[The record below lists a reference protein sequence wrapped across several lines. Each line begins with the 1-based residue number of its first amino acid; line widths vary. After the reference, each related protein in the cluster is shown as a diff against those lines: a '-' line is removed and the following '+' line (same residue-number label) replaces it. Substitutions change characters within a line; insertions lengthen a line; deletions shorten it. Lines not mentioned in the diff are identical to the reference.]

1 MDSDGTPLAY
11 EIEEWNTG
19 GSFVWVKVPQIDAGS
34 TTDSIWMYYDNGSVG
49 DAENPADVWSEGY
62 VGVWHMDQNP
72 GASQILDSTL
82 IPNHGTASNMDLTNL
97 QIGRVGDGLY
107 FDGSA
112 SPNAEYIRVP
122 SDGTDELSITGTS
135 LTLEGWVERTGAPGG
150 WMVIVGRQFGAASGD
165 SYTLVTKYDEPSR
178 LHMVTGSD
186 VLAEN
191 LPAAVPVDANW
202 HYAVGV
208 VDGDVMNLYSD
219 GSPDGQIP
227 SGVAPIAT
235 DPNDVTI
242 GAQEND
248 ATLDPTEPW
257 QGRMDEIRI
266 SNVPRSADWVNA
278 QHASMTDTFAAYGSE
293 EEAGVLANDTDP
305 ESQSMTAVL
314 VAGPAHAAVFAL
326 NPDGSFNYTPAA
338 GMSGTDSFTYVA
350 NDGTGDSNVAT
361 VTITVT
367 ATGPNSPPTAVDDP
381 LAATNQDVALVIDV
395 LANDTD
401 PDPDTLTVN
410 SVTQGTNGAV
420 VNNGGTNV
428 TYTPDALWT
437 GVDTFTYEASDGNG
451 GFDTATVTVTVSAAG
466 NTPPT
471 AVDDPSAATTQDT
484 PVVIDVLAND
494 TDPDPDTLTV
504 SSVTQGTNGS
514 VVNNTSDVTY
524 APNALWTGVDTF
536 TYEASDGN
544 GGFDTATVTVTV
556 SAAANNPPVAV
567 DDSDSTVVDTAVVVD
582 VLANDSDPDTDPLSV
597 DSVTQGA
604 DGSVVNNTTNVTYTP
619 NASWTG
625 IDTFTYT
632 VADGNGGFDTATV
645 TVTVTA
651 NLAPTAVAG
660 GPYGIAEGND
670 DLVLDG
676 SGSSDPDLD
685 TLTYRWDLNNDL
697 TYGDVT
703 GVNPT
708 VTWATLGIF
717 GIDDDGGPLTI
728 GLEVDDGNGNTATDT
743 AQLTV
748 TNTPPTISVTGTGAA
763 RGRGRLLGQPVGVRS
778 GSRHRHWMDDQLGR
792 RTDRYHRRESGH
804 RQPHLHPAWVHL
816 QHPRLSHRRGQ
827 PREPPMA
834 PGSAHRAGDLP
845 PLTAL
850 PPRSY
855 YRGDRR

>member
-1 MDSDGTPLAY
+1 M
-11 EIEEWNTG
+11 
-19 GSFVWVKVPQIDAGS
+19 
-34 TTDSIWMYYDNGSVG
+34 
-49 DAENPADVWSEGY
+49 
-62 VGVWHMDQNP
+62 
-72 GASQILDSTL
+72 
-82 IPNHGTASNMDLTNL
+82 
-97 QIGRVGDGLY
+97 
-107 FDGSA
+107 
-112 SPNAEYIRVP
+112 
-122 SDGTDELSITGTS
+122 
-135 LTLEGWVERTGAPGG
+135 
-150 WMVIVGRQFGAASGD
+150 
-165 SYTLVTKYDEPSR
+165 
-178 LHMVTGSD
+178 
-186 VLAEN
+186 
-191 LPAAVPVDANW
+191 
-202 HYAVGV
+202 
-208 VDGDVMNLYSD
+208 
-219 GSPDGQIP
+219 
-227 SGVAPIAT
+227 
-235 DPNDVTI
+235 
-242 GAQEND
+242 
-248 ATLDPTEPW
+248 
-257 QGRMDEIRI
+257 
-266 SNVPRSADWVNA
+266 
-278 QHASMTDTFAAYGSE
+278 
-293 EEAGVLANDTDP
+293 
-305 ESQSMTAVL
+305 
-314 VAGPAHAAVFAL
+314 
-326 NPDGSFNYTPAA
+326 
-338 GMSGTDSFTYVA
+338 
-350 NDGTGDSNVAT
+350 
-361 VTITVT
+361 
-367 ATGPNSPPTAVDDP
+367 
-381 LAATNQDVALVIDV
+381 
-395 LANDTD
+395 
-401 PDPDTLTVN
+401 
-410 SVTQGTNGAV
+410 
-420 VNNGGTNV
+420 
-428 TYTPDALWT
+428 
-437 GVDTFTYEASDGNG
+437 
-451 GFDTATVTVTVSAAG
+451 
-466 NTPPT
+466 
-471 AVDDPSAATTQDT
+471 
-484 PVVIDVLAND
+484 VIDVLAND

-504 SSVTQGTNGS
+504 SAVTQGANGS
-514 VVNNTSDVTY
+514 VVNNATNVTY
-524 APNALWTGVDTF
+524 TPNASWTGVDTF

-582 VLANDSDPDTDPLSV
+582 VLANDTDPDTDTLTVSAVTQGANGTVVNNTTNVTYTPNALWTGIDTFTYEASDSDGGFDTATVTVTVSAAANNPPVAVDDSDSTVVDTAVVVDVLANDSDPDTDSLSV

-660 GPYGIAEGND
+660 GPYGIAEGDD

-748 TNTPPTISVTGTGAA
+748 TNTPPIISVTGTGRG

-855 YRGDRR
+855 YRGDRRQYCARLRAGLVDYRHHRSRRTALRRQLRHGCRSPVQSVDGCSSGHLGPGWERWPQRAGRDGIRPERQPVCELQFQR